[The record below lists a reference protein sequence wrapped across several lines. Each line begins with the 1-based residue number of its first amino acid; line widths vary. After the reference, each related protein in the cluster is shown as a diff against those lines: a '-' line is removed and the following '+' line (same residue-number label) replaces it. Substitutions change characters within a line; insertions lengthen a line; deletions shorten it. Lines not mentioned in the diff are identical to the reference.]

1 MVVKCVFESNK
12 ETAGVVF
19 NKLRAYCPI
28 PTLDAT
34 GDIQLTISVNGSVY
48 QTYLY
53 ASRYY

>member
-34 GDIQLTISVNGSVY
+34 GDIQLTISVNGIVY

-53 ASRYY
+53 AGRY